1 MNPSNDVRTDI
12 GWNQPAPAPRNGLL
26 VAVLSL
32 TLALGVLA
40 VGAGLIFVVDDLAD
54 SSEEFHGLGV
64 LIGAVLG
71 VPGLVM
77 AAVAGVALLYR
88 RSAPRRTRI
97 LGFALGALLLCA
109 TILVGTFG
117 VVIATTPVALLGVAL
132 VAAAGLAQDG
142 RP

>member
-26 VAVLSL
+26 VGLLAL
-32 TLALGVLA
+32 TLGLGVLA
-40 VGAGLIFVVDDLAD
+40 VGLGLVFVVGDLAD

-77 AAVAGVALLYR
+77 AAFAGIALRYR
-88 RSAPRRTRI
+88 RSAPRRTRM
-97 LGFALGALLLCA
+97 LGLALGGLLLSA
-109 TILVGTFG
+109 MVLVSAFGTIGS
-117 VVIATTPVALLGVAL
+117 TPVALLGLTLL
-132 VAAAGLAQDG
+132 VAAWFAPDG
-142 RP
+142 RR